1 MKENKKE
8 NIVKG
13 ISTEDFPE
21 NCVERLSNNSCRRG
35 PLIVSEGYPTDL
47 PRRVV
52 QYIYQIL
59 VVSFREQKS
68 FVLKTVFLLSFGLSM
83 CEGVGEDSRH
93 GFGHVDNQVRSCICL
108 SEIVFHDMCT

>member
-1 MKENKKE
+1 MS
-8 NIVKG
+8 KG
-13 ISTEDFPE
+13 PI
-21 NCVERLSNNSCRRG
+21 NCFG
-35 PLIVSEGYPTDL
+35 GYPTDL

-52 QYIYQIL
+52 QYIYRIL

-68 FVLKTVFLLSFGLSM
+68 FVLKTVFLLPFGLSM

-108 SEIVFHDMCT
+108 SEIVCHDMCT